1 MIYLFCHARGCWTS
15 LLSGPSEAPKV
26 ERVRYPKTSR
36 GQGKRLTSSEKS
48 CPALQNSARS
58 ASCISYNSQ
67 FIIKAFHTLSMTTK
81 SWQAHYPPPP
91 FQMADAGC
99 RGAGAG
105 ISDGGGGREGGSK
118 LDLENT
124 FLNTTA

>member
-105 ISDGGGGREGGSK
+105 ISDGGGEGGREGLS
-118 LDLENT
+118 LS
-124 FLNTTA
+124 

>member
-67 FIIKAFHTLSMTTK
+67 FIIKAFHTLLMTT
-81 SWQAHYPPPP
+81 
-91 FQMADAGC
+91 MADAGC

-105 ISDGGGGREGGSK
+105 ISDGGGGEGREG
-118 LDLENT
+118 
-124 FLNTTA
+124 LNLI

>member
-26 ERVRYPKTSR
+26 ERVTYPKTSR

-91 FQMADAGC
+91 HFRWQMQDVGG
-99 RGAGAG
+99 RVQEFLM
-105 ISDGGGGREGGSK
+105 GGGREGGSK

>member
-26 ERVRYPKTSR
+26 ELVRYPKTSR

-91 FQMADAGC
+91 HFRWQMQDVGGRVQEFQM
-99 RGAGAG
+99 
-105 ISDGGGGREGGSK
+105 GGRREGGSK